1 MNGPLPAPLLAAEDL
16 HKRFGGVQ
24 AVGGISFTLPPA
36 AVLAVI
42 GPNGAGKS
50 TLLNLLS
57 GVYRPD
63 AGRLRFAGTDL
74 GALPAHRRARLGL
87 ARTFQKIR
95 LFRHLSVLENV
106 LAGFHTQ
113 HRIPAWQYLLH
124 GPAFHADRQRCRQ
137 AAAEL
142 LAFVG
147 LLARAATPAG
157 ALAYG
162 EQRLLEIARAL
173 ATGPRLLLLDEPAAG
188 LNGAET
194 EALLARLA
202 TLRGRGLAIILV
214 EHNMDLVTR
223 IADHVLVMHYGQT
236 LFAGSPAAM
245 QADPGVIAAYLGG
258 ELA

>member
-1 MNGPLPAPLLAAEDL
+1 MTGPGAAPLLTAEDL

-24 AVGGISFTLPPA
+24 AVGGLSFTLPPA
-36 AVLAVI
+36 TVLAVI

-57 GVYRPD
+57 GVHRAD
-63 AGRLRFAGTDL
+63 AGRLSFAGTEL
-74 GALPAHRRARLGL
+74 AALPAHRRARLGL

-106 LAGFHTQ
+106 LAGFYTQ
-113 HRIPAWQYLLH
+113 HRIPTWQYLLH
-124 GPAFHADRQRCRQ
+124 GPAFHADRRRCRQ

-173 ATGPRLLLLDEPAAG
+173 ATQPRLLLLDEPAAG

-194 EALLARLA
+194 EALRVRLTA
-202 TLRGRGLAIILV
+202 LRGRGLAMILV
-214 EHNMDLVTR
+214 EHDMDLVTR
-223 IADHVLVMHYGQT
+223 IADQVLVMHYGQK
-236 LFAGSPAAM
+236 LFAGTPAAM
-245 QADPGVIAAYLGG
+245 REDAGVIAAYLGG